1 MSIDTEKNGLASVP
15 QIEALADQLSACAD
29 EIHARVMKDIK
40 AHNGG
45 PVSDAEQA
53 TARGLL
59 DDEVLLR
66 QRANSL
72 YADAATYVVK
82 TLGKPQ
88 QHVLELTAQA
98 AEKIRKITMI
108 GDVVGL
114 VGGLLSLA
122 GAAATGQAAPILVA
136 LEKIRTQVKAVQ
148 ADIPKPPPVKPA

>member
-1 MSIDTEKNGLASVP
+1 MSNDTEQNGLASVP

-45 PVSDAEQA
+45 PISDAEQA

-59 DDEVLLR
+59 DDELVLR

-88 QHVLELTAQA
+88 RHVIELTLAA
-98 AEKIRKITMI
+98 AEKIRKIVMI

-114 VGGLLSLA
+114 VAGLLALA
-122 GAAATGQAAPILVA
+122 GAAATGQAAPILAA
-136 LEKIRTQVKAVQ
+136 LDKIRTQVRAVQ
-148 ADIPKPPPVKPA
+148 ADMPKTPPVKPA